1 MLYWLEEDRAG
12 RADGEM
18 RTETETVYDDDTSSF
33 AEKKKRKRRSNKSL
47 LNHLGLSYNR

>member
-18 RTETETVYDDDTSSF
+18 RTETRTVYDDDSSSF
-33 AEKKKRKRRSNKSL
+33 AEGEKKKKEEAT
-47 LNHLGLSYNR
+47 NHS